1 MSLKAYEGMMTT
13 KGVRYIQDET
23 IKRIDRFR
31 EAAENHLL
39 KTYSRMAVF
48 AVDSKADAKGVIG
61 MFSHSGDRFTEK
73 EIKNI
78 TIDYDLNLLSLIYQ
92 VSKIMSMSYFQN
104 DFTVGLHLSM
114 EVKRNR
120 TLVYPSINVRGYRDI
135 LLEYLVDW
143 YAQNQSDPPDE
154 TEVPARQWKMRC
166 KDWWEFGEVDGYK
179 MKIELFHPDD
189 MYSVNKTLRGEK
201 LIEGI
206 IRNVLRDEVRIKDI
220 AEAAI
225 INAEMQ
231 KLTKEEREEK
241 GISKYMNLRDYYL
254 RNPEGIQI
262 INNYIKDNNV
272 TVIPITKELLM
283 EKGRFGAEKTEDK
296 YVDFLDRQP
305 EIEM

>member
-1 MSLKAYEGMMTT
+1 MTN
-13 KGVRYIQDET
+13 KVVRYIQDET
-23 IKRIDRFR
+23 IKRIDRFK

-39 KTYSRMAVF
+39 KTYSRMAVI
-48 AVDSKADAKGVIG
+48 AADSKVDAKGLIG
-61 MFSHSGDRFTEK
+61 MFSHSGDRFTDK

-135 LLEYLVDW
+135 LLEYLIDW

-166 KDWWEFGEVDGYK
+166 KDWWEFDEVQGFK
-179 MKIELFHPDD
+179 LKIDLFHPDD
-189 MYSVNKTLRGEK
+189 MYSINKTLRGEK
-201 LIEGI
+201 LTEGI
-206 IRNVLRDEVRIKDI
+206 IKNVIRDEVRIKDI

-225 INAEMQ
+225 INAEML
-231 KLTKEEREEK
+231 KLSKEEREEK

-272 TVIPITKELLM
+272 TVTPITKELLM
-283 EKGRFGAEKTEDK
+283 EKGRFGAEKIEDK
-296 YVDFLDRQP
+296 YVDLLDRQP